1 MIKDIDNCRNDLDIY
16 LPVNL
21 VQEAELIMFLLL
33 SLKFIIGTSLEA
45 NLIIYWDENFWFI
58 YWHVFIWDYAILYV
72 L

>member
-45 NLIIYWDENFWFI
+45 NLIIYWDENF
-58 YWHVFIWDYAILYV
+58 
-72 L
+72 